1 MKSNQ
6 TRSMLLVASVKV
18 LMLVGCSE
26 TDTRPAAPLTTTL
39 TPTTQSIAEQ
49 PPTTST
55 TNTTQA
61 GSELSLELAGM
72 YGWDPENGFHNVEL
86 SGTLII
92 EEGCPYLD
100 VTRDGE
106 PVLTP
111 SGEQLRTFL
120 RLPEPRTRFDPNT
133 GAVWVNGNGPMH
145 TGTKIDLIGSE
156 GYPMKWLFYDDGAK
170 TEFNPNSEGESK
182 CPAHISNYAASIT
195 PEGTPDN
202 NTPTVAELPGL
213 GLHAADETSP
223 TNAQGD
229 ERGVLLIEPP
239 CVYIM
244 FTGQADESDGKEPT
258 ARRYFLSLRRP
269 FVRYDA
275 DTQTLWYANHGPF
288 KNGDTVLIHG
298 STATPST
305 DDGHEYRIHG
315 CYAGGNGRTSI
326 YGANDILP
334 YEHQDDEKDTST
346 NE

>member
-1 MKSNQ
+1 MK
-6 TRSMLLVASVKV
+6 TVRDRSILFVLSVMA
-18 LMLVGCSE
+18 LMSISCSG
-26 TDTRPAAPLTTTL
+26 TDTTPNAATTTTPAPTTHAITEQAPITPATTTL
-39 TPTTQSIAEQ
+39 D
-49 PPTTST
+49 TSD
-55 TNTTQA
+55 
-61 GSELSLELAGM
+61 LSLELVGM
-72 YGWDPENGFHNVEL
+72 YGWDPENGFHNVGL
-86 SGTLII
+86 SGMLII

-106 PVLTP
+106 PVLTRW
-111 SGEQLRTFL
+111 GEQLRTFL
-120 RLPEPRTRFDPNT
+120 RLPEPRTSFDPNT

-156 GYPMKWLFYDDGAK
+156 GYAMKWLFYDDGAK
-170 TEFNPNSEGESK
+170 TEFNPNFEGRSP
-182 CPAHISNYAASIT
+182 CPAHISHYAASIT
-195 PEGTPDN
+195 PEGTPDK
-202 NTPTVAELPGL
+202 NTPTAAELPGL
-213 GLHAADETSP
+213 GLHAADETSL

-269 FVRYDA
+269 FVRYEA

-298 STATPST
+298 STAPPST

-326 YGANDILP
+326 YGANYILP
-334 YEHQDDEKDTST
+334 YEHQDNK
-346 NE
+346 N